1 MQQQGEVNTMVNIN
15 SLKGAIAEKG
25 YSLNSF
31 AERLSFDKSTFY
43 RKINTAGE
51 TFSIKEADEIATVL
65 DLNYDDVMRIFFAQY
80 VA

>member
-1 MQQQGEVNTMVNIN
+1 MVNIN

-31 AERLSFDKSTFY
+31 SEKLSFDKSTFY

-51 TFSIKEADEIATVL
+51 SFSIKEADEIATVL
-65 DLNYDDVMRIFFAQY
+65 DLNYDEVMKIFFAQY

>member
-1 MQQQGEVNTMVNIN
+1 MVNIN
-15 SLKGAIAEKG
+15 SLKGTITEKG

-31 AERLSFDKSTFY
+31 SEKLSFDKSTFY

-51 TFSIKEADEIATVL
+51 SFSIKEADEIATVL
-65 DLNYDDVMRIFFAQY
+65 NLTYDEVMKIFFAQY

>member
-1 MQQQGEVNTMVNIN
+1 MVNIN
-15 SLKGAIAEKG
+15 SLKGIIAEKG

-31 AERLSFDKSTFY
+31 SEKLSFDKSTFY

-51 TFSIKEADEIATVL
+51 SFSIKEVDEIATVL
-65 DLNYDDVMRIFFAQY
+65 DLNYDEVMKIFFAQY